1 MIYFKKIIMPFLPPI
16 IIAFIMAL
24 GIVSYYRGVP
34 FLDLMEL
41 KTIDLRFK
49 SRGKITPSPHVALA
63 VIDEK
68 SLAAEGKWVWPRS
81 KIANLVTK
89 LAELGAKVIV
99 FDIGFFEADNN
110 ETLKTIKKIENRL
123 TNLFEDNIKI
133 LKQMKLKADHD
144 RLLAEAIKKTGWII
158 P

>member
-1 MIYFKKIIMPFLPPI
+1 MAYVKRKIISFLPPI
-16 IIAFIMAL
+16 IIAFIMTL
-24 GIVSYYRGVP
+24 GIVSYYKGVP

-49 SRGKITPSPHVALA
+49 SRGKITPTPHVALA

-89 LAELGAKVIV
+89 LSKLGAKVIV
-99 FDIGFFEADNN
+99 FDIGFFEPDNN
-110 ETLKTIKKIENRL
+110 ETLKTIKKVAKR
-123 TNLFEDNIKI
+123 
-133 LKQMKLKADHD
+133 KQA
-144 RLLAEAIKKTGWII
+144 
-158 P
+158 

>member
-123 TNLFEDNIKI
+123 TNLFENNIKI
-133 LKQMKLKADHD
+133 LNQMKLKADHD